1 MKIGIMGGT
10 FDPIHNGHLMLGE
23 YAYREFKLDQVW
35 FMPNGNPPHKQDNVF
50 QTTREDRMEM
60 VTRSIEKYDY
70 FRLEDYEIKRQEI
83 SYSYQTMEYFKETYP
98 QDEFYFIIGA
108 DSLFNLETWKCPERL
123 LKTAVILAAYRDDAG
138 APKEMSRQ
146 ITYLK
151 EKYACDIRLLRTP
164 VMPVSSSEIRQMI
177 REGKMEDLPVPKKV
191 ADYIDLNRLYQVSEH
206 DGNNT

>member
-60 VTRSIEKYDY
+60 VTRSIEKYEY

-83 SYSYQTMEYFKETYP
+83 SYSYQTMEYFKEKYP
-98 QDEFYFIIGA
+98 ENHFYFIIGA
-108 DSLFNLETWKCPERL
+108 DSLFMFEQWVHPERIVA
-123 LKTAVILAAYRDDAG
+123 TCTILAAYRDD
-138 APKEMSRQ
+138 KNNRQ
-146 ITYLK
+146 VMEDKIAELNR
-151 EKYACDIRLLRTP
+151 KYNADFRLLVTP
-164 VMPVSSSEIRQMI
+164 VLPMASHELRNRLQQGGSVTGEIPIEAEEYI
-177 REGKMEDLPVPKKV
+177 REHH
-191 ADYIDLNRLYQVSEH
+191 LYKGVQ
-206 DGNNT
+206 